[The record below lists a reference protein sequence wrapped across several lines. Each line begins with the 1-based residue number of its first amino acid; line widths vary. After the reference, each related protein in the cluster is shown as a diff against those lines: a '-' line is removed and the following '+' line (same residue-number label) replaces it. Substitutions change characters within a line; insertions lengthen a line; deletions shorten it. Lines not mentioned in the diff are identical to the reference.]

1 MIVVVGSPKN
11 YWTWPKVSSTWPKQ
25 FYNSFLAR
33 SSSPEP
39 RGERG
44 DSCLLSD
51 DGFSNVSLRS
61 VAAQMIV
68 CQHVLAMLVFASIYS
83 REIWMT
89 KAI

>member
-25 FYNSFLAR
+25 FFYSFLAR
-33 SSSPEP
+33 SSSPP
-39 RGERG
+39 RDARG
-44 DSCLLSD
+44 NPCLLSD